1 MAKYGIKA
9 GFGSMASS
17 GLKLLS
23 NDELDTLHYATLQ
36 VLKNTGVRVES
47 RLAADLFQ
55 SGGASVKNSDGY
67 ALVKI
72 PAHLVEDSIQS
83 APSTI
88 TFYGRTPEDDFVAEP
103 NRFSFQ
109 NVGVVPS
116 VIDLKSGEMRPF
128 AKQDSADVARLCD
141 ALDEVM
147 VYERA
152 GLPTDCPAESIQL
165 HNWEAML
172 ANTSKH
178 ILGCAGSV
186 EKFNCIVQ
194 MAGECCGGMDIFNER
209 PCMTMNLTV
218 SSPLFIVASCSDIA
232 MAAAR
237 QGVNVVGIS
246 MTVAGGTSPVTLA
259 GTLVQSNAEIL
270 SLLVLNQLANKG
282 APYTYSQTS
291 IMMDLKTGLGALGA
305 PETGLINAA
314 SAQLAQYYRLPC
326 WVGGA
331 GYNDSK
337 TVDAQAILEGT
348 MNALFTG
355 LAGANLIMGG
365 GSINSILTF
374 DYAKM
379 VIDHEMFRYIRKMI
393 EGVRITEETLAL
405 DVIDQ
410 VGPGG
415 NYLAHDHTFNHMRK
429 RSPAGLFCRTG
440 YEQWVGAGKQGMY
453 ERAREKATELLS
465 NHEPKALPA
474 GAADRMRD
482 IVAGYEKEKGI
493 DT

>member
-1 MAKYGIKA
+1 MAKYGTKA
-9 GFGSMASS
+9 GLESMVSS

-36 VLKNTGVRVES
+36 VLQKTGIRVES
-47 RLAADLFQ
+47 QQAADLFQ
-55 SGGASVKNSDGY
+55 SGGATVQKSNGHF
-67 ALVKI
+67 LVKI
-72 PAHLVEDSIQS
+72 PPHMVEDSVQS
-83 APSTI
+83 APGTI
-88 TFYGRTPEDDFVAEP
+88 TFFGRTPEDDFVAEP

-116 VIDLKSGEMRPF
+116 VVDLKSGDTRPF
-128 AKQDSADVARLCD
+128 IKQDSADVARLCD

-147 VYERA
+147 VFERA
-152 GLPTDCPAESIQL
+152 GLPTDCPPESIQL
-165 HNWEAML
+165 HNWESML

-186 EKFNCIVQ
+186 KKFNHIAE
-194 MAGECCGGMDIFNER
+194 MAAACCGGLDVFKER
-209 PCMTMNLTV
+209 PCITMNLTV
-218 SSPLFIVASCSDIA
+218 SSPLFIVASCSDIT

-237 QGVNVVGIS
+237 RGVNVVGIS

-270 SLLVLNQLANKG
+270 SLLVLNQLASRG

-291 IMMDLKTGLGALGA
+291 VMMDLKTGLGALGA

-348 MNALFTG
+348 MNAMFIG
-355 LAGANLIMGG
+355 LTGANLIMGG

-379 VIDHEMFRYIRKMI
+379 VIDHEMFRYIRNLI
-393 EGVRITEETLAL
+393 EGIRINEETLAL

-415 NYLAHDHTFNHMRK
+415 NYLTHDHTFDHMRA
-429 RSPAGLFCRTG
+429 RSTAGLFCRTG
-440 YEQWVGAGKQGMY
+440 YEQWVDAGRKGMY
-453 ERAREKATELLS
+453 ERAREKAAELLS
-465 NHEPKALPA
+465 NHKPRALPE
-474 GAADRMRD
+474 GAADRMRE
-482 IVAGYEKEKGI
+482 IVVSYEKEKGI
-493 DT
+493 

>member
-1 MAKYGIKA
+1 
-9 GFGSMASS
+9 MASS
-17 GLKLLS
+17 GLQLLS

-55 SGGASVKNSDGY
+55 SGGASVKKSDGY

-128 AKQDSADVARLCD
+128 AKKDSADVARLCD

-194 MAGECCGGMDIFNER
+194 MAGECCGGMDTFNER

-379 VIDHEMFRYIRKMI
+379 VIDHEMFRYIRKII

-415 NYLAHDHTFNHMRK
+415 NYLAHDHTFDHMRK
-429 RSPAGLFCRTG
+429 RTPAGLFCRTG
-440 YEQWVGAGKQGMY
+440 YEQWVDAGRKGMY
-453 ERAREKATELLS
+453 ECAKEKASELLS
-465 NHEPKALPA
+465 SHEPKTLPE
-474 GAADRMRD
+474 GAADRMKD
-482 IVAGYEKEKGI
+482 IVAAYEKEKGI
-493 DT
+493 DA

>member
-1 MAKYGIKA
+1 MAKYGTKA
-9 GFGSMASS
+9 GLKSMASS
-17 GLKLLS
+17 GLKLLT

-36 VLKNTGVRVES
+36 VLQKTGVRVES
-47 RLAADLFQ
+47 QQAADLFQ
-55 SGGASVKNSDGY
+55 SGGATVQKSDGHS
-67 ALVKI
+67 LVKI
-72 PAHLVEDSIQS
+72 PAHMVEDSIQS

-147 VYERA
+147 VFERA
-152 GLPTDCPAESIQL
+152 GLPTDCPPESNQL
-165 HNWEAML
+165 HNYEVML

-178 ILGCAGSV
+178 ILGCAGSA
-186 EKFNCIVQ
+186 EKFDRIVQ
-194 MAGECCGGMDIFNER
+194 MAAACCGGLDTFNER
-209 PCMTMNLTV
+209 PCITMNLTV

-232 MAAAR
+232 IAAAR
-237 QGVNVVGIS
+237 RGVNVVGIS

-270 SLLVLNQLANKG
+270 SLLVLNQLASKG

-314 SAQLAQYYRLPC
+314 SAQLAKYYRLPC

-348 MNALFTG
+348 MNAMFIG
-355 LAGANLIMGG
+355 LTGANLIMGG

-379 VIDHEMFRYIRKMI
+379 VIDHEMFRYIRMLI
-393 EGVRITEETLAL
+393 EGIQINEETLAL

-415 NYLAHDHTFNHMRK
+415 NYLTHDHTFDHMRK
-429 RSPAGLFCRTG
+429 RSTAGLFCRTG
-440 YEQWVGAGKQGMY
+440 YEQWVDAGRKGMY
-453 ERAREKATELLS
+453 ERAREEATRLLS
-465 NHEPKALPA
+465 NHKPKTLPD
-474 GAADRMRD
+474 GAAERMRD
-482 IVAGYEKEKGI
+482 IVVAYEEEKGI
-493 DT
+493 

>member
-9 GFGSMASS
+9 GFDSMVCS

-36 VLKNTGVRVES
+36 VLKKTGIRVES
-47 RLAADLFQ
+47 QLAADLFQ
-55 SGGASVKNSDGY
+55 SGGASVQKTDGY

-72 PAHLVEDSIQS
+72 PAYLVEDSIQS

-88 TFYGRTPEDDFVAEP
+88 TFYGRTPDDDFVAEP

-152 GLPTDCPAESIQL
+152 GLPTDCPPESIQL
-165 HNWEAML
+165 HNYEAML

-194 MAGECCGGMDIFNER
+194 MAAACCGGLDTFNDR
-209 PCMTMNLTV
+209 PCITMNLTV

-270 SLLVLNQLANKG
+270 SLLVLNQLASKG

-326 WVGGA
+326 WIGGG

-337 TVDAQAILEGT
+337 IVDAQAILEGT
-348 MNALFTG
+348 MNALF
-355 LAGANLIMGG
+355 LALSGGNLIMGG

-379 VIDHEMFRYIRKMI
+379 VIDHEMFRYIRKMV
-393 EGVRITEETLAL
+393 EGIQINEETLAL

-415 NYLAHDHTFNHMRK
+415 NYLSHNHTFDHMRDMT
-429 RSPAGLFCRTG
+429 PAGLFCRTG
-440 YEQWVGAGKQGMY
+440 FEQWVGAGRQDMY
-453 ERAREKATELLS
+453 ERARKKATELLS
-465 NHEPKALPA
+465 DHEPRALPD

-482 IVAGYEKEKGI
+482 IVAAFEKEKGI
-493 DT
+493 DD

>member
-1 MAKYGIKA
+1 MAKYGTKA
-9 GFGSMASS
+9 GLESMTSS

-36 VLKNTGVRVES
+36 VLQKTGIRVES
-47 RLAADLFQ
+47 RQAADVFD
-55 SGGASVKNSDGY
+55 SGGAHVQKSDGHFR
-67 ALVKI
+67 VKI
-72 PAHLVEDSIQS
+72 PAHMVEDSIQS

-116 VIDLKSGEMRPF
+116 VIDLRSGEMRPF
-128 AKQDSADVARLCD
+128 EKQDSADVARLCD

-152 GLPTDCPAESIQL
+152 GLPIDCPAESIQL

-186 EKFNCIVQ
+186 EKFNHIVQ
-194 MAGECCGGMDIFNER
+194 MASACCGSPDTFNER
-209 PCMTMNLTV
+209 PCITMNLTV
-218 SSPLFIVASCSDIA
+218 SSPLFIVASCSDITT
-232 MAAAR
+232 AAAR

-348 MNALFTG
+348 MNALFIG

-379 VIDHEMFRYIRKMI
+379 VIDHEMFRYIRKII
-393 EGVRITEETLAL
+393 EGVRINEETLAL

-415 NYLAHDHTFNHMRK
+415 NYLTHDHTFDHMR
-429 RSPAGLFCRTG
+429 SSSTAGLFCRTG
-440 YEQWVGAGKQGMY
+440 MEQWIDAGRKDMY
-453 ERAREKATELLS
+453 ERAKEKALELLS
-465 NHEPKALPA
+465 NHEPEALPR
-474 GAADRMRD
+474 GAADQMRE
-482 IVAGYEKEKGI
+482 IVTAFEKEKGI
-493 DT
+493 DG

>member
-1 MAKYGIKA
+1 MAKYGTKS
-9 GFGSMASS
+9 GFDSMTTS

-36 VLKNTGVRVES
+36 VLKKTGIKVES
-47 RLAADLFQ
+47 QQATDLFQ
-55 SGGASVKNSDGY
+55 SGGAEVQQSDGH

-72 PAHLVEDSIQS
+72 PAHMVEDSIQS

-116 VIDLKSGEMRPF
+116 VVDLKSGETRPF

-141 ALDEVM
+141 ALDEIM
-147 VYERA
+147 VFERA
-152 GLPTDCPAESIQL
+152 GLPTDCPNESIQL
-165 HNWEAML
+165 HNFEAML
-172 ANTSKH
+172 TNTSKH

-186 EKFNCIVQ
+186 EKFNCLVQ
-194 MAGECCGGMDIFNER
+194 MAAACCGGPEIFNER
-209 PCMTMNLTV
+209 PCITMNLTV
-218 SSPLFIVASCSDIA
+218 SSPLFILATCSDITI
-232 MAAAR
+232 AAAR

-246 MTVAGGTSPVTLA
+246 MTMAGGTSPVTLA

-270 SLLVLNQLANKG
+270 SLLVLNQLAKRG

-291 IMMDLKTGLGALGA
+291 VMMDLKTGLGALGA

-337 TVDAQAILEGT
+337 IVDAQAILEGT
-348 MNALFTG
+348 MNAMFLA
-355 LAGANLIMGG
+355 LAGGNLIMGG

-393 EGVRITEETLAL
+393 EGIQINEETLAL

-415 NYLAHDHTFNHMRK
+415 NFLTHDHTFNHMREMT
-429 RSPAGLFCRTG
+429 PGGLFCRTG
-440 YEQWVGAGKQGMY
+440 FEQWVGAGRQDMY
-453 ERAREKATELLS
+453 ERAKEKATELLS
-465 NHEPKALPA
+465 HHEPRALPE
-474 GAADRMRD
+474 GAADRMKD
-482 IVAGYEKEKGI
+482 IVAAYEKEKGI
-493 DT
+493 DA

>member
-1 MAKYGIKA
+1 MAKYGTKA
-9 GFGSMASS
+9 GFDSMASS

-47 RLAADLFQ
+47 RPAADLFQ
-55 SGGASVKNSDGY
+55 SGGASVQKSDGF

-116 VIDLKSGEMRPF
+116 VVDLKSGDMRPF

-147 VYERA
+147 VFERA
-152 GLPTDCPAESIQL
+152 GLPIDCPAESIQL
-165 HNWEAML
+165 HNYEAML

-194 MAGECCGGMDIFNER
+194 MAAECCGGLDAFNDR
-209 PCMTMNLTV
+209 PCITMNLTV

-326 WVGGA
+326 WIGGG

-337 TVDAQAILEGT
+337 IVDAQAILEGT
-348 MNALFTG
+348 MNAMFLA
-355 LAGANLIMGG
+355 LAGGNLIMGG

-393 EGVRITEETLAL
+393 EGIQINEETLAL

-415 NYLAHDHTFNHMRK
+415 NYLTHDHTFDHMREMT
-429 RSPAGLFCRTG
+429 PGGLFCRTG
-440 YEQWVGAGKQGMY
+440 YEQWVDAGRQDMY

-465 NHEPKALPA
+465 SHEPAALPK
-474 GAADRMRD
+474 GAAERMEE
-482 IVAGYEKEKGI
+482 IVAAYEKEKGI
-493 DT
+493 TA